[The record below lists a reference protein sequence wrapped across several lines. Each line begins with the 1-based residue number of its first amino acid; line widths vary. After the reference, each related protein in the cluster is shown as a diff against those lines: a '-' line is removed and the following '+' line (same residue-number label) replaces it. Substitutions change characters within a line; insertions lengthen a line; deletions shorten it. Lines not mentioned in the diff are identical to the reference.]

1 MVTLK
6 ELKPFYYTAL
16 DLGVILSKA
25 NLTVIEF
32 SNVLKQIAENE
43 KDLIAL
49 KYKNDRRKLF
59 LAASYWSYYFVDKEA
74 LDAEF
79 PAIKKLLSTKDIK
92 ISDGDFTADYSDLD
106 LFFKSIRLRILYI
119 GKQDYVRIKLRT
131 LLKRYG
137 LKRRSQKFIDKFLL
151 CIWFY
156 QLQIYL
162 PGNKECDILS
172 SIPKNFFCLF
182 HVRNG
187 VNSEGAAFG
196 AGAAGNA
203 VAGVGFKR
211 CIVFA
216 HGFRH
221 FALRFGKVQKLGYV
235 CHVNAFGA
243 RRAMAAVHAM
253 PFPADFGEACPQYMQ
268 CPSQLILGKLAKT
281 SA

>member
-16 DLGVILSKA
+16 DIGVILSSA

-32 SNVLKQIAENE
+32 SNTLKKISENE

-79 PAIKKLLSTKDIK
+79 PAIKKLLST
-92 ISDGDFTADYSDLD
+92 DFTADYSDLD

-162 PGNKECDILS
+162 PGNKEFDIRKVNVDDT
-172 SIPKNFFCLF
+172 IIFRI
-182 HVRNG
+182 RN
-187 VNSEGAAFG
+187 
-196 AGAAGNA
+196 
-203 VAGVGFKR
+203 
-211 CIVFA
+211 
-216 HGFRH
+216 
-221 FALRFGKVQKLGYV
+221 
-235 CHVNAFGA
+235 
-243 RRAMAAVHAM
+243 
-253 PFPADFGEACPQYMQ
+253 
-268 CPSQLILGKLAKT
+268 
-281 SA
+281 